1 MEDKNLIV
9 EYNITEYLRKLASDE
24 PAPGGGAA
32 SALTGAQGAALLIM
46 VTNLTI
52 GKERYKDFQEHN
64 INMRDKAKE
73 IMEKLIKG
81 VDEDKKA
88 YSEVSKAFK
97 LPKKTEKELEIRKS
111 NISDAAIKAAE
122 APLNV
127 MESAVLGLK
136 IAGSLVNRSN
146 PNLIDDIIVG
156 AIHLNACIDGAKC
169 NIKANIP
176 LIKDKQISE
185 NIKKKSEEL
194 MSEANDVYNQINKIN

>member
-32 SALTGAQGAALLIM
+32 SALTGAQGVALLIM

-88 YSEVSKAFK
+88 YSEVS
-97 LPKKTEKELEIRKS
+97 I
-111 NISDAAIKAAE
+111 
-122 APLNV
+122 
-127 MESAVLGLK
+127 
-136 IAGSLVNRSN
+136 
-146 PNLIDDIIVG
+146 
-156 AIHLNACIDGAKC
+156 
-169 NIKANIP
+169 
-176 LIKDKQISE
+176 
-185 NIKKKSEEL
+185 
-194 MSEANDVYNQINKIN
+194 